1 MKLKG
6 IRITL
11 LFAFFIL
18 LVSGS
23 TASAK
28 TAVYEGDIEEGQAY
42 QLNNYVIEVTDVF
55 PEANTA
61 SYYVYEK
68 DKEVTDGLLSV
79 NKTCR
84 F

>member
-6 IRITL
+6 VHITL
-11 LFAFFIL
+11 LFALFIL
-18 LVSGS
+18 LASGS

-28 TAVYEGDIEEGQAY
+28 TTVYEGDIEEGQAY
-42 QLNNYVIEVTDVF
+42 QLNNYIIEFTDVF

-68 DKEVTDGLLSV
+68 DK
-79 NKTCR
+79 K
-84 F
+84 